1 MSLDGGWGGGQHYA
15 RRTCN
20 VLFRM
25 RHPLITRLT
34 GSSYCLARAISCVLR
49 GDQAV
54 AAARWCFHL
63 QPLNWTR
70 GRSGRAESHSQGRP
84 PCSGEGGTF
93 HSSTEQL
100 WITLLPFVKNKKQ
113 TNKKKN
119 NFLCNICFW
128 VLGFEIFWVVKPTPL
143 VPVCWY
149 FVQ

>member
-1 MSLDGGWGGGQHYA
+1 MGGWGWGQHYA

-34 GSSYCLARAISCVLR
+34 GSSYCLARAISCVLW
-49 GDQAV
+49 GDEAV

-70 GRSGRAESHSQGRP
+70 GRSGRAEFHSQGRP
-84 PCSGEGGTF
+84 SCSGEGGTF

-100 WITLLPFVKNKKQ
+100 WITLLPFVKNKK
-113 TNKKKN
+113 TNKQKKN